1 MQCVILVSICGQLN
15 NLSMRHV
22 TYSALP
28 CVLTLVSKQPPALG
42 GLCKSPRLQMAF
54 MGLPRGVG
62 IILVVIVTH
71 DIHHRVHINNLCV
84 CSYGAWYCGQIL
96 KTLCSA
102 YCMRHTY
109 CFTLP

>member
-1 MQCVILVSICGQLN
+1 MVYGIMIEMGSIKICRLLYHVHVFPYWPWECGKVVLEMQCVILVSICGQLN

-54 MGLPRGVG
+54 MGLPRE
-62 IILVVIVTH
+62 
-71 DIHHRVHINNLCV
+71 
-84 CSYGAWYCGQIL
+84 
-96 KTLCSA
+96 
-102 YCMRHTY
+102 
-109 CFTLP
+109 